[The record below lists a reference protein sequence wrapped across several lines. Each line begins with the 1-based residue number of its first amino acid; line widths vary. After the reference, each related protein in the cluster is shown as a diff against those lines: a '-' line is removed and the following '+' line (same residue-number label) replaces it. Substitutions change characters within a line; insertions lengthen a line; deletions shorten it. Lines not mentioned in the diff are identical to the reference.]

1 MLLDSN
7 LKLKI
12 NNVKIISFDIFD
24 TLLLR
29 SFLEP
34 KDVFLALEKAE
45 NCPEFCKYRSEAEP
59 KAWEQLV
66 SSTKD
71 DVTLDEIYAQMPS
84 HMQHMKEKEI
94 AFECEHLFL
103 NPEMYDVFEYAL
115 SQGRQV
121 IICSDM
127 YLPSESLEHLLAK
140 RLNSN
145 QFKLYVSA
153 DYGKRKHTGR
163 LFEHVISDLQVKPS
177 DILHVGDNMQSDVII
192 PKSKGI
198 KAVHYQ
204 KPSDVLLKDHH
215 IKSFLDQNNTLES
228 RTFLACMNILY
239 QHANPQIEDD
249 YWKRFAFLYGG
260 PLVYTYTQFIKEQAQ
275 FDNITDICFVA
286 RDGYI
291 LKQIFDLIN
300 DNKNIKS
307 HYMYAPRFTNTL
319 SYLDLGTQA
328 LVWERK
334 DVLVKFLKSQ
344 GIGIHSID
352 ELDKYYSELERFSNL
367 ERQEYEK
374 YIASLNLGEKPC
386 VVDSVSGSFSAQKL
400 VSKVLNMP
408 NLIGYYWKTFEQTPE
423 KEVIRKMYYPHKC
436 RLGTYHIHELF
447 MSAPERPIHRILNNK
462 PVYKKDISKY
472 EQIKIDLYPKLEK
485 SMMFFATLLHQLKLD
500 FKPDCQIIFDWMNA
514 FIENA
519 EAVDF
524 KHFKKIKNGAD
535 QSHTRYED
543 VLPAKSKRTPFF
555 KKVLSNKF
563 IYQKRINS
571 KGVLKIKIFKIPV
584 YIKQPR
590 KGRKK

>member
-1 MLLDSN
+1 MFLDLL
-7 LKLKI
+7 LKSEISKA
-12 NNVKIISFDIFD
+12 KIISFDIFD

-45 NCPEFCKYRSEAEP
+45 NCPEFFKYRSEAEP
-59 KAWEQLV
+59 KAWEKLV

-71 DVTLDEIYAQMPS
+71 DVTLDEIYDQMPS

-94 AFECEHLFL
+94 AFESEHLFL

-115 SQGRQV
+115 SQGKQV

-127 YLPSESLEHLLAK
+127 YLPSESLKHLLAK

-177 DILHVGDNMQSDVII
+177 DILHIGDNMQSDVII

-198 KAVHYQ
+198 NAVHYQ

-275 FDNITDICFVA
+275 SDNITDICFVA

-291 LKQIFDLIN
+291 LKQLFDLIN
-300 DNKNIKS
+300 DNANIKS

-319 SYLDLGTQA
+319 SYLDLGTN
-328 LVWERK
+328 ERVFERQN
-334 DVLVKFLKSQ
+334 VLVNFLKSQ
-344 GIGIHSID
+344 GVNIKDIN
-352 ELDKYYSELERFSNL
+352 ELDKYQKELRYFSDL

-386 VVDSVSGSFSAQKL
+386 VVDSISASFLPKNCCQK
-400 VSKVLNMP
+400 
-408 NLIGYYWKTFEQTPE
+408 
-423 KEVIRKMYYPHKC
+423 H
-436 RLGTYHIHELF
+436 
-447 MSAPERPIHRILNNK
+447 
-462 PVYKKDISKY
+462 
-472 EQIKIDLYPKLEK
+472 
-485 SMMFFATLLHQLKLD
+485 
-500 FKPDCQIIFDWMNA
+500 
-514 FIENA
+514 
-519 EAVDF
+519 
-524 KHFKKIKNGAD
+524 
-535 QSHTRYED
+535 
-543 VLPAKSKRTPFF
+543 
-555 KKVLSNKF
+555 
-563 IYQKRINS
+563 
-571 KGVLKIKIFKIPV
+571 
-584 YIKQPR
+584 
-590 KGRKK
+590 

>member
-1 MLLDSN
+1 MILDSS

-12 NNVKIISFDIFD
+12 NSVKIISFDIFD

-34 KDVFLALEKAE
+34 KDVFLALEKTE
-45 NCPEFCKYRSEAEP
+45 NCPEFFKYRSEAEP
-59 KAWEQLV
+59 KAWEKLV

-94 AFECEHLFL
+94 AFESEHLFL

-115 SQGRQV
+115 SQGKQV

-127 YLPSESLEHLLAK
+127 YLPSESLKHLLAK

-177 DILHVGDNMQSDVII
+177 DILHIGDNMQSDVII

-198 KAVHYQ
+198 NAIHYQ

-239 QHANPQIEDD
+239 QHAIPQIEDD

-260 PLVYTYTQFIKEQAQ
+260 PLVYTYTQFINKQVQ
-275 FDNITDICFVA
+275 SDNITDICFVA

-300 DNKNIKS
+300 DNENIKS

-319 SYLDLGTQA
+319 SYLDLGTN
-328 LVWERK
+328 ERVFERQN
-334 DVLVKFLKSQ
+334 VLVNFLKSQ
-344 GIGIHSID
+344 GVNIHSIN
-352 ELDKYYSELERFSNL
+352 ELDKYQKELRYFSDL

-374 YIASLNLGEKPC
+374 YITSLNLGEKPC
-386 VVDSVSGSFSAQKL
+386 IVDSISASFSAQKL
-400 VSKVLNMP
+400 LSKALNMP
-408 NLIGYYWKTFEQTPE
+408 NLIGYYWKTLECTPE
-423 KEVIRKMYYPHKC
+423 KEVIRKSYHTHNVYMA
-436 RLGTYHIHELF
+436 TYHIHELF

-485 SMMFFATLLHQLKLD
+485 SMMFFATLVHQLKLD
-500 FKPDCQIIFDWMNA
+500 FKPDCQIIFDWMNS
-514 FIENA
+514 FIANA
-519 EAVDF
+519 DAIDF

-543 VLPAKSKRTPFF
+543 VLPAKSKKAPFF

-571 KGVLKIKIFKIPV
+571 KGVLKVKIFKIPV
-584 YIKQPR
+584 YIKQPN
-590 KGRKK
+590 KGKKK

>member
-1 MLLDSN
+1 MFLNS
-7 LKLKI
+7 KLKNTI
-12 NNVKIISFDIFD
+12 QKAKIISFDIFD

-45 NCPEFCKYRSEAEP
+45 NCPEFFKYRSEAEP
-59 KAWEQLV
+59 KAWEKLV

-115 SQGRQV
+115 SQGKQV

-127 YLPSESLEHLLAK
+127 YLPSETLEHLLAK

-163 LFEHVISDLQVKPS
+163 LFEHVITDLQVKPS

-198 KAVHYQ
+198 NAVYYQ
-204 KPSDVLLKDHH
+204 KTSDILLKDSH
-215 IKSFLDQNNTLES
+215 IKSFLEQNNTLES

-275 FDNITDICFVA
+275 SDNITDICFVA

-291 LKQIFDLIN
+291 LKQLFDLIN
-300 DNKNIKS
+300 DNENIKS

-319 SYLDLGTQA
+319 SYLDLGTN
-328 LVWERK
+328 ERVFERQN
-334 DVLVKFLKSQ
+334 VLVNFLKSQ
-344 GIGIHSID
+344 GVNIHNIN
-352 ELDKYYSELERFSNL
+352 ELDKYQKELRYFSDL

-400 VSKVLNMP
+400 VSKALNMP

-423 KEVIRKMYYPHKC
+423 KEVIRTTYYTEKAYMA
-436 RLGTYHIHELF
+436 TYHIHELF

-462 PVYKKDISKY
+462 PVYKKGISKY

-485 SMMFFATLLHQLKLD
+485 SMMFFATLVHQLKLD
-500 FKPDCQIIFDWMNA
+500 FKPDCQIIFDWMNS
-514 FIENA
+514 FIANA
-519 EAVDF
+519 DAIDF
-524 KHFKKIKNGAD
+524 KHFKNIKNGAD

-543 VLPAKSKRTPFF
+543 VLPTKSKKAPFF
-555 KKVLSNKF
+555 KKMLSNKF

-571 KGVLKIKIFKIPV
+571 KGVLKVKIFKIPV
-584 YIKQPR
+584 YIKQPN
-590 KGRKK
+590 KGKKK